1 MFPCFKKGRGVK
13 FLPMISDS
21 ERTRP
26 ERTLPL
32 RVGFLLQHATAD
44 KELGTAREGNLPLG
58 EAWALEAALGCGWEA
73 SPWYEY
79 LETDMEEDTLHIPA
93 SKSSDKPAEDSPGV
107 IAPYRIAPLANSTA
121 FGIPNQEAGV
131 PFIPI
136 LFLPQC

>member
-32 RVGFLLQHATAD
+32 RVGFLGARYCRQ
-44 KELGTAREGNLPLG
+44 GTAREGNLPLG

-79 LETDMEEDTLHIPA
+79 LETDMEEDTLHVPA
-93 SKSSDKPAEDSPGV
+93 SQSSDKPAEDSPGV
-107 IAPYRIAPLANSTA
+107 IAPYRIAPLANSTV
-121 FGIPNQEAGV
+121 FGISSQEAGV